1 MVIQYVILTCRY
13 TDKNKLQVNTT
24 KNTDSQII
32 MLYSFIHFIHKQE
45 GSQCEIL
52 YKHLRKRT
60 LTLIYKNKIKKSVM
74 HIVYS

>member
-1 MVIQYVILTCRY
+1 MHYVILTCRY

-24 KNTDSQII
+24 KNTDSENI

-45 GSQCEIL
+45 DCQCDIL

-60 LTLIYKNKIKKSVM
+60 LTLIYKSRTKISVM